1 MSRRSEGREDRAR
14 STTAL
19 VLAGGGARAAYQV
32 GVLKAIAK
40 MRAPDSAN
48 PFPIICGASA
58 GAINAT
64 ALAIYAGN
72 FQEAVARVLRVWGN
86 FSVDQVFRS
95 DFLGLSKSAA
105 HWLAAMMLGGLGRY
119 NPASLLNREPLVEL
133 LGKHLPCEA
142 IKASLESG
150 SLRALSV
157 TASGYTS
164 GQSVTFYQSRER
176 IAPWHRVRRVGCP
189 AEITIDHLMA
199 SSAIPLVFEAVK
211 INREYFGDG
220 SMRLVAPISPAL
232 HLGADRVLVIG
243 LSGDNGEPHR
253 REITMGY
260 PSMAQIAGHVLNS
273 IFLDSM
279 QVDIERVERINR
291 TLELVPK
298 RQLSSS
304 DVALRPV
311 DVLTVSPS
319 RDIGRMAG
327 DYAHRLPRSLR
338 FFLRGIGAMGTKGS
352 SLLSYLMFERG
363 YCREL
368 IALGYN
374 DALRRKDEL
383 MAFFEPPGRA
393 R

>member
-1 MSRRSEGREDRAR
+1 MPRRNEGQDEQGR
-14 STTAL
+14 SNTAL
-19 VLAGGGARAAYQV
+19 ILAGGGARAAYQV
-32 GVLKAIAK
+32 GVLKALAK

-72 FQEAVARVLRVWGN
+72 FQEAVARILRVWSH
-86 FSVDQVFRS
+86 FSVDQVFRA

-119 NPASLLNREPLVEL
+119 NPASLLDREPLSEL
-133 LGKHLPCEA
+133 LHKHLPCDLIE
-142 IKASLESG
+142 ASLKTG
-150 SLRALSV
+150 ALQALSV

-176 IAPWHRVRRVGCP
+176 IPPWSRARRVGCP
-189 AEITIDHLMA
+189 AQITIDHLMA
-199 SSAIPLVFEAVK
+199 SSAIPLVFKAVK

-220 SMRLVAPISPAL
+220 SMRLMAPISPAL

-243 LSGDNGEPHR
+243 LSSERNEPHR
-253 REITMGY
+253 REMTLEY

-279 QVDIERVERINR
+279 EVDIERVERINR
-291 TLELVPK
+291 TLELLSR
-298 RQLSSS
+298 RQLSSGN
-304 DVALRPV
+304 VNLRPV
-311 DVLTVSPS
+311 DVLVVSPS
-319 RDIGRMAG
+319 RDIGRIASSH
-327 DYAHRLPRSLR
+327 AHRLPPALR
-338 FFLRGIGAMGTKGS
+338 FFLRGIGARGAKGT
-352 SLLSYLMFERG
+352 SLLSYLMFERA

-374 DALRRKDEL
+374 DALHRKKEIL
-383 MAFFEPPGRA
+383 AFFEA
-393 R
+393 A